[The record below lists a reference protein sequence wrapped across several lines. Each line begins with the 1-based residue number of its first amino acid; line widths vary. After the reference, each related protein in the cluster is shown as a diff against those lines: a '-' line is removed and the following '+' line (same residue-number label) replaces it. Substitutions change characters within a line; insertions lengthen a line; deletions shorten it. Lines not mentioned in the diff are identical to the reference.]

1 MRKTLLSSSGRK
13 RSTKK
18 IPTKQNFF
26 RTQLGIA
33 TIGAL
38 LCLGVALRL
47 ANCSNVSSRTP
58 DEIVYTNQAKLLLQ
72 RGQAGL
78 TSLIA
83 EYQRNPA
90 ARLFPP
96 PTRLGYLWPLA
107 AAMQLT
113 GGRDES
119 VGASLSCAAS
129 IGSLFIVA
137 LIGVRFF
144 PSWATFF
151 AVLFFAVSPMEL
163 AVSQRAWTDALV
175 EFLGVS
181 LVYVAAEITRDSAR
195 RIWYLLFVA
204 LGSLGIAVK
213 ESGLVGYGLCAIW
226 LLWVLLIERREW
238 VNGAILM
245 AGGLAGLTITI
256 AWLAIS
262 TGGVS
267 LFAKI
272 VTDIPSSNA
281 ANQYAIEYQSGPGYL
296 LLRALEIMSPVAAVL
311 GLVGCGVLLFSVRK
325 QSLLHLSA
333 EAANWQ
339 VVRWITLFTLAYL
352 ALPMVLPH
360 WLNLRYIS
368 VLFGPFY
375 LIAGVGFWYCASLC
389 HNWLKIFDRKL
400 FAGLVIVAA
409 SIGAVADYDRFQ
421 RIVVRDALKDL
432 SIKNVL
438 DADKRN

>member
-1 MRKTLLSSSGRK
+1 
-13 RSTKK
+13 
-18 IPTKQNFF
+18 
-26 RTQLGIA
+26 
-33 TIGAL
+33 
-38 LCLGVALRL
+38 
-47 ANCSNVSSRTP
+47 
-58 DEIVYTNQAKLLLQ
+58 
-72 RGQAGL
+72 
-78 TSLIA
+78 
-83 EYQRNPA
+83 
-90 ARLFPP
+90 
-96 PTRLGYLWPLA
+96 
-107 AAMQLT
+107 MQLT

-360 WLNLRYIS
+360 WLNLR
-368 VLFGPFY
+368 
-375 LIAGVGFWYCASLC
+375 
-389 HNWLKIFDRKL
+389 
-400 FAGLVIVAA
+400 
-409 SIGAVADYDRFQ
+409 
-421 RIVVRDALKDL
+421 
-432 SIKNVL
+432 
-438 DADKRN
+438 